1 MMDLVQS
8 FEPNFLSR
16 MRADNKRVLFL
27 EFQSEDSLIKVLNKR
42 SIENPIS
49 KSGYYTADDA
59 VRIFESKYH
68 SCILVDPKASIFV
81 IGVKGAG
88 VLACM
93 GRRF

>member
-8 FEPNFLSR
+8 FEPNFLTR

-27 EFQSEDSLIKVLNKR
+27 EFQSEDSLMKVLNKR
-42 SIENPIS
+42 SFENPIS
-49 KSGYYTADDA
+49 VSRYYTADDA
-59 VRIFESKYH
+59 VRVFDSKYH
-68 SCILVDPKASIFV
+68 SCILVDPRASIFV
-81 IGVKGAG
+81 IGVKGSG